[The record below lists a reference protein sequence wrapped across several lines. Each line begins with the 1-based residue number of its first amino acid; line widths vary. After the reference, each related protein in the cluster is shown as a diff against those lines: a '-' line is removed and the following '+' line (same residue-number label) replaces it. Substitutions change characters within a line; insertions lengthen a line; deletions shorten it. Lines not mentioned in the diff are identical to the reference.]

1 MDDLHAWIAL
11 AQLRCLS
18 LAQKHTL
25 LQHYPNPS
33 DIFELD
39 PKELKLNLK
48 SFKPHFGDYIDYR
61 KLDKTLEWLGASN
74 NHQIVYIEHPDYPS
88 VLKQITSAPL
98 LLYLIGN
105 PKILN
110 SKQIAIVGS
119 RKATLAGKQTAEQFA
134 GELTINGLTISSG
147 MALGI
152 DSAAHE
158 GALNHFGKTIAV
170 LGTGVD
176 YCYPR
181 MNQNLYDRIGDKGLL
196 ISEFELSSPPK
207 KEHFPR
213 RNRIISGLS
222 LGVLVV
228 EAAKRSGSLITANY
242 AIQQNREVFAIPGS
256 IHSKTS
262 TGCLGLIQQGA
273 KLTRS
278 TQDIV
283 EEFREFSAPAI
294 KNSNKS
300 KKSENHHKQK
310 TDNEILR
317 FITDVPVSFD
327 KLISQSGLTID
338 QLCSMLLDLEMHGM
352 IEKLPGNQFIRTATR

>member
-1 MDDLHAWIAL
+1 MEDLHAWIAF
-11 AQLRCLS
+11 AQLHCLS
-18 LAQKHTL
+18 LLQKNTL
-25 LQHYPNPS
+25 LQHYPNPN

-48 SFKPHFGDYIDYR
+48 SFKSRLGDYIDDR
-61 KLDKTLEWLGASN
+61 KLDKTLEWLQLSA
-74 NHQIVYIEHPDYPS
+74 NHQIIHAEHPDYPS
-88 VLKQITSAPL
+88 VLKQIACAPL
-98 LLYLIGN
+98 LLYLIG
-105 PKILN
+105 KTTIMK

-134 GELTINGLTISSG
+134 SELTMNGMTVTSG

-152 DSAAHE
+152 DSAAHT
-158 GALNHFGKTIAV
+158 GALNHFGGTIAV

-181 MNQNLYDRIGDKGLL
+181 TSKKLYDRIGNQGLL
-196 ISEFELSSPPK
+196 VSEFELGSPPR
-207 KEHFPR
+207 KEHFPQ

-228 EAAKRSGSLITANY
+228 EAAGRSGSLITANY

-256 IHSKTS
+256 IHSKS
-262 TGCLGLIQQGA
+262 SSGCLGLIQQGA

-278 TQDIV
+278 TQDII
-283 EEFREFSAPAI
+283 EEFREFSAPNI
-294 KNSNKS
+294 KNSNKPR
-300 KKSENHHKQK
+300 KSEYQHNNKI
-310 TDNEILR
+310 DNEIMQ

-352 IEKLPGNQFIRTATR
+352 IEKLPGNQFIRTAR